1 MSAGPRPRVFYGW
14 YVIGALFFMSLM
26 GVGGRQGF
34 GLFFPTWQE
43 RFDVSISVLSAIAAA
58 GWVVNGLAQPAAGA
72 LTDRFGGRRV
82 MSISMAVLG
91 VGAVGVGLAPNPWVL
106 GLVYVGVISTA
117 MAGVMYASATSVAS
131 RWFRRRRGTAMSL
144 LAAGG
149 SVGGM
154 VLVPLMAFLLE
165 KAGLEAAWLV
175 IGAAM
180 GLVGAPV
187 LALVVRDDP
196 ARLGLS
202 PDGDGGPVAVGS
214 RAPQAEGPLAVERWQ
229 AAYRTAP
236 MWQLSLAYV
245 VCGVTTATIAVHFIP
260 YAASVGVS
268 TSTAALAFGLLAFI
282 NLLGVLATGALGDRL
297 LRRDLL
303 GGIYAVRGVAFALVL
318 VLPPGVGL
326 WVFAVVAGSSWLA
339 TVPQTS
345 ALSAEIYGVR
355 VAGAVAGMMNM
366 AHQLG
371 GAAAVL
377 LAGLV
382 FYLNG
387 SYAPTFAAGAALLAA
402 ASVLSF
408 GVRERAASSRFAATQ
423 VVPGEA

>member
-1 MSAGPRPRVFYGW
+1 MSARPGPRLFYGW

-34 GLFFPTWQE
+34 GLFFPIWQE
-43 RFDVSISVLSAIAAA
+43 RFDVSISALSAIAAA
-58 GWVVNGLAQPAAGA
+58 GWVVNGLSQPAAGA

-82 MSISMAVLG
+82 MSGSMAVLG

-106 GLVYVGVISTA
+106 GVLYIGVISTA

-131 RWFRRRRGTAMSL
+131 RWFRRRRGTAMSV

-165 KAGLEAAWLV
+165 RAGLEAAWLV

-196 ARLGLS
+196 AQLGLS
-202 PDGDGGPVAVGS
+202 PDGEGGPAAVGS

-282 NLLGVLATGALGDRL
+282 NLLGVLGTGALGDRL

-303 GGIYAVRGVAFALVL
+303 GLIYAVRGVAFALVL
-318 VLPPGVGL
+318 VLPAGVGL

-382 FYLNG
+382 FDLIG
-387 SYAPTFAAGAALLAA
+387 SYAPTFAAGAILLVIAA
-402 ASVLSF
+402 ALSF
-408 GVRERAASSRFAATQ
+408 GVRERATSSRFAATQ
-423 VVPGEA
+423 MVPGEA